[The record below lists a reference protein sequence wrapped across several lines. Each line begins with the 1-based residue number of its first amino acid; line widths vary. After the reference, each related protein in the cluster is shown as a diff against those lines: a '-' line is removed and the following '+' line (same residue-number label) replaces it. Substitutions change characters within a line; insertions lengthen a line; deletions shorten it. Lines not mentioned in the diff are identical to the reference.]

1 MHLRVLVVVVFF
13 FSFEQ
18 NRLGWTFFFFFSFS
32 IGKRVRFM
40 MRVAS
45 LLKMCFCL
53 WLRSKPCQRA
63 RCVGFI
69 LLYGHFLRWFFTGV
83 PCWLNGRNS
92 GLYIYL
98 NLMVISQ
105 WRTARRCGRVY
116 ITRSSSKEK
125 NFCCFFCFFFFLNG
139 YTRNCRFNLIGRPGQ
154 KKKKK
159 KKVQFR
165 NLRFRSK
172 KKTDIWLCNYY

>member
-1 MHLRVLVVVVFF
+1 MRYAHRADCNLPSAEGPWSYNHNPTKPDWDADTYQPCVLGIYVCWWWWLFF
-13 FSFEQ
+13 FSF
-18 NRLGWTFFFFFSFS
+18 WTKKDLDRRFSFSFS

-45 LLKMCFCL
+45 LLKMCCCL

-92 GLYIYL
+92 GLYIY
-98 NLMVISQ
+98 ISKPDGLFHNDEQ
-105 WRTARRCGRVY
+105 RAV
-116 ITRSSSKEK
+116 
-125 NFCCFFCFFFFLNG
+125 
-139 YTRNCRFNLIGRPGQ
+139 
-154 KKKKK
+154 
-159 KKVQFR
+159 
-165 NLRFRSK
+165 
-172 KKTDIWLCNYY
+172 